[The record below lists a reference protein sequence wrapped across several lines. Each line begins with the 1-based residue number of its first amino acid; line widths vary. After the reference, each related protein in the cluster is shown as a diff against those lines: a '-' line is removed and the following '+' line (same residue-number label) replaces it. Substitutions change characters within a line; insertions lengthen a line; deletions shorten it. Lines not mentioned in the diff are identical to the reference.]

1 VNLLLFYILAAII
14 VVSAFMVVTL
24 RNVFHSALFLVMAF
38 FMVAGIYLM
47 LNAEFLAAV
56 QVLIYVGAVT
66 ILILFAIM
74 LTHKIQSSSI
84 KQTNQKVMP
93 AAIISLL
100 FLALAVFTI
109 VRSFGSIAP
118 EKPNAGVWT
127 GSVSVKNLPSHDKI
141 WNWTAVLEDKA
152 GKNYFASSNLG
163 LSPEVP
169 SNDDM
174 VQPFIEK
181 NLPQGYILSS
191 KADYST
197 KNTLYKDGQTIFL
210 KVWSQDVNYANIARA
225 SWIISNIN
233 DTTQTVKINLS
244 NSNPDQI
251 GQLLLS
257 QFVLPFEVV
266 SVLLLMA
273 LVGAIVISRKDS

>member
-1 VNLLLFYILAAII
+1 
-14 VVSAFMVVTL
+14 
-24 RNVFHSALFLVMAF
+24 MAF
-38 FMVAGIYLM
+38 FMIAGIYVM

-66 ILILFAIM
+66 ILMLFAIM
-74 LTHKIQSSSI
+74 LTHQIQSSSI
-84 KQTNQKVMP
+84 KQTNQKVIP
-93 AAIISLL
+93 AAIISLI
-100 FLALAVFTI
+100 FLSLAIFTI
-109 VRSFGSIAP
+109 IRSFGDIPS

-127 GSVSVKNLPSHDKI
+127 ASVNVKNLPSQEKI
-141 WNWTAVLEDKA
+141 LNWTAVIEDKS
-152 GKNYFASSNLG
+152 GRNYFASSNLG

-169 SNDDM
+169 SREDL
-174 VQPFIEK
+174 VQPLIEK
-181 NLPQGYILSS
+181 NQPQGYVLSS
-191 KADYST
+191 KSDYST
-197 KNTLYKDGQTIFL
+197 KNTLFKAGQTIYL
-210 KVWSQDVNYANIARA
+210 KVWSQDVDYQSISKAA
-225 SWIISNIN
+225 WIISSIN
-233 DTTQTVKINLS
+233 DTTQSISINLS